1 MIRRLSRKLKK
12 QLKKKGVNPAEYL
25 KELQVIEQRD
35 KHLDKIFPKGGITI
49 SEVIQ
54 KELISV

>member
-1 MIRRLSRKLKK
+1 MIRRLPRKLKK
-12 QLKKKGVNPAEYL
+12 QLNKKGVNPAEYL
-25 KELQVIEQRD
+25 KELQAIERRD
-35 KHLDKIFPKGGITI
+35 RHLDKIFPKEGVTI

>member
-25 KELQVIEQRD
+25 RELQAIEQRN
-35 KHLDKIFPKGGITI
+35 KHLDKIFPKEGITI

>member
-25 KELQVIEQRD
+25 KELQVIERRD

>member
-25 KELQVIEQRD
+25 KELQVIERRD
-35 KHLDKIFPKGGITI
+35 KHLDKIFPK
-49 SEVIQ
+49 EVMILMV
-54 KELISV
+54 KLDDL

>member
-25 KELQVIEQRD
+25 KELQAIERRD
-35 KHLDKIFPKGGITI
+35 KHLDKIFPKEGITI